1 MTQALII
8 LIVIVILELA
18 WTSIGNILDG
28 VQFHALLLD
37 FEGHFVGTGNVV
49 RWGDWNLLIIGE
61 DATSSLAFA
70 SITSVLTSVSSVE
83 ALMVADGAKI
93 QALAILLM
101 NIDMR
106 NTVAV
111 NTKFSSYWRELIS
124 SSILIKNVLSCVQFL
139 LHILLVQRSNLF
151 IDILNIFILLLLGPF
166 VGMSIWT
173 NICRLWATWHLRF
186 WLLSHHSWLGISHAN
201 VWFWTFNFGI

>member
-1 MTQALII
+1 
-8 LIVIVILELA
+8 
-18 WTSIGNILDG
+18 
-28 VQFHALLLD
+28 
-37 FEGHFVGTGNVV
+37 
-49 RWGDWNLLIIGE
+49 LLIIGE

-70 SITSVLTSVSSVE
+70 SITSVLTSVSSVK
-83 ALMVADGAKI
+83 ALMVAYGTKI
-93 QALAILLM
+93 QALAILFM

-106 NTVAV
+106 NTVAM

-173 NICRLWATWHLRF
+173 NICRLWAT
-186 WLLSHHSWLGISHAN
+186 
-201 VWFWTFNFGI
+201 